1 MRSLRNADRVAQP
14 GGSRLASTTPPSRS
28 ASSVSV
34 FLIGVLGMTMRPI
47 VKPLGMHCSQINI
60 RTMQLTGPRRL
71 QQAKRLEERQE
82 RLDAL
87 RLPAHL
93 HNNAVLAHVHDLPA
107 KLLRERL
114 DRLQVVALQP
124 EGLAR
129 GERRRGLGLRGVLEV
144 LREDGLA
151 LELGVY
157 GLRLGLNLRLGLG
170 LGLDAA
176 RLVRRAAEEL
186 LFQVLGAKN
195 RDFGEEELA
204 LDAVRVRVVE
214 YGPYGDLDR

>member
-1 MRSLRNADRVAQP
+1 
-14 GGSRLASTTPPSRS
+14 
-28 ASSVSV
+28 
-34 FLIGVLGMTMRPI
+34 MTMRPI
-47 VKPLGMHCSQINI
+47 VKPLSMHSSQINI
-60 RTMQLTGPRRL
+60 QTMQLTSPRRL

-107 KLLRERL
+107 KLLRERF

-151 LELGVY
+151 LELGVH
-157 GLRLGLNLRLGLG
+157 GLRLGLNLNLRLG

-186 LFQVLGAKN
+186 LFQVLGTEDG
-195 RDFGEEELA
+195 DFGEEELA
-204 LDAVRVRVVE
+204 LDAVGVGVVE
-214 YGPYGDLDR
+214 NSPNGDLWQQPVSRESW